1 MKEIEELGPW
11 FHNLHLPNGEQT
23 APNHFLGDF
32 PSFKWEQIE
41 KYIPEDLTGWEV
53 LDIGCNAGFYS
64 IELAKRGA
72 NVLGID
78 VDPHY
83 LRQAA
88 WAAKQFGL
96 EDKIELKQMQVYD
109 VARLDR
115 KFDLIWYMGVLYHLR
130 YPLLSL
136 DILSQKLRKMMVF
149 QTLTMPG
156 GKDAKE
162 TPEDFGIN
170 DRERM
175 LDESWPKMAFIEK
188 RMAGD
193 LTNWW
198 APNHAC
204 IEAMM
209 RSCGLKVTE
218 QPGHEIYI
226 CEADEQLRQNQQWNQ
241 SEYLSAVGLDWQ
253 EAVKEK
259 VAEKNTYMVA
269 GANGE

>member
-1 MKEIEELGPW
+1 MQQEIEQLGPW

-32 PSFKWEQIE
+32 PNFKWKELE
-41 KYIPEDLTGWEV
+41 SHIPADLTGKNV

-83 LRQAA
+83 LRQAE

-96 EDKIELKQMQVYD
+96 EDKIKLQQMQVYD

-115 KFDLIWYMGVLYHLR
+115 QFDLIWYMGVLYHLR

-136 DILSQKLRKMMVF
+136 DILSQKCRGQMVF
-149 QTLTMPG
+149 QTLSMPG
-156 GKDAKE
+156 DQATE
-162 TPEDFGIN
+162 TPDDFGIN

-175 LDESWPKMAFIEK
+175 LEEGWPKMAFIEK
-188 RMAGD
+188 KMAGD

-198 APNHAC
+198 APNHSA

-209 RSCGLKVTE
+209 RSCGFRLKAR
-218 QPGHEIYI
+218 PGHELYLL
-226 CEADEQLRQNQQWNQ
+226 EVDEQLKQNQQWNN
-241 SEYLSAVGLDWQ
+241 SEYLSATGQDWQ
-253 EAVKEK
+253 EAVKQK
-259 VAEKNTYMVA
+259 VAEKNSYME
-269 GANGE
+269 GQKS